1 MMLERFIL
9 LFVHIK
15 KVIIDQVD
23 RSYDKYKKMIKLYKE
38 KELKILE
45 IIVNILKPFL
55 KVTEI
60 MSSQSYATSSLII
73 HSIFIFILVLK

>member
-1 MMLERFIL
+1 MIQDVKTRWNSLLMMLERFIL

-45 IIVNILKPFL
+45 ITVNILKPFL
-55 KVTEI
+55 KVT
-60 MSSQSYATSSLII
+60 
-73 HSIFIFILVLK
+73 